1 MANKRV
7 LITSSG
13 CYAVSDKGATV
24 ELEVGEEV
32 LIEDFQAAV
41 FIKVGKAELVINK
54 KKSAKKISG
63 KDSEVDLDAQD
74 DEPLDDSLGDLEQ
87 EIV

>member
-54 KKSAKKISG
+54 KKAAKKISG

-74 DEPLDDSLGDLEQ
+74 DEPLDEDLDDLEK
-87 EIV
+87 ETV

>member
-54 KKSAKKISG
+54 KKAAKKISG
-63 KDSEVDLDAQD
+63 KDSEIDLDAQD
-74 DEPLDDSLGDLEQ
+74 DEPLDEDLDDLEK
-87 EIV
+87 ETV

>member
-54 KKSAKKISG
+54 KKAAKKISG

-74 DEPLDDSLGDLEQ
+74 DEPLDEDLDVLEK
-87 EIV
+87 ETV

>member
-7 LITSSG
+7 LVTSKG

-41 FIKVGKAELVINK
+41 FIKVGKAELVVNK
-54 KKSAKKISG
+54 KKAAKKISG
-63 KDSEVDLDAQD
+63 KDSEVDAEAQD
-74 DEPLDDSLGDLEQ
+74 DEPLDEALDDLEP
-87 EIV
+87 ETV

>member
-41 FIKVGKAELVINK
+41 FIKVGKAELVVNK
-54 KKSAKKISG
+54 KKAAKKISG

-74 DEPLDDSLGDLEQ
+74 DEPLDEALDDLEP
-87 EIV
+87 ETV